1 MSTIRESADVP
12 AWPVYALTVH
22 DDGRV
27 LASGPQIETSG
38 HPTRAGAVEVVA
50 GEARRLGRAVR
61 ATATEPDGA
70 VFPLI
75 VSPDGEVSEVKTGR
89 TRAAAPKKR
98 QERRQE
104 RREEK
109 RREKQQEKDRAKRPA
124 KGAAKAGSGPAAAPR
139 PGAPEGT
146 EAYAESLARVTG
158 HLDAGRTEEAQ
169 ALATQLDTQVAGV
182 LGVSHPV
189 ALGVREV
196 RARATAEAGDP
207 VAGIQLYRDVAERW
221 HYRGDAE
228 QAEAVAGRA
237 EKLWTGITDVERAL
251 AAGVAV
257 IRMRNQIPG
266 EGGAA
271 LASVLEHRERLLRAQ
286 ATGGPGVEA
295 APVTP
300 PVAAPVPVPAAQ
312 TRTAAAAAGT
322 GAFAGRGAAAGAGVP
337 QNPVVVS
344 PTPRSSRPRTA
355 PTWERPAVNARKAG

>member
-1 MSTIRESADVP
+1 MSTMRESADVP

-27 LASGPQIETSG
+27 LASGPLIETSG
-38 HPTRAGAVEVVA
+38 HPTRAAAIEVVA
-50 GEARRLGRAVR
+50 EAAGRLGRSVR
-61 ATATEPDGA
+61 ATASEPDGA
-70 VFPLI
+70 VWPLI

-89 TRAAAPKKR
+89 PRAAAPKKR
-98 QERRQE
+98 A
-104 RREEK
+104 EK
-109 RREKQQEKDRAKRPA
+109 RREKRQEKDRGRRAA
-124 KGAAKAGSGPAAAPR
+124 KGAAKEGSAAAPR
-139 PGAPEGT
+139 PGAPDGS
-146 EAYAESLARVTG
+146 EAYAESLAQVTG

-251 AAGVAV
+251 SAGVAV
-257 IRMRNQIPG
+257 VRMRNQIPG

-271 LASVLEHRERLLRAQ
+271 LASVLAHRERLLRTP
-286 ATGGPGVEA
+286 ATEA
-295 APVTP
+295 TPEATPVTP
-300 PVAAPVPVPAAQ
+300 TPV
-312 TRTAAAAAGT
+312 TDAGT
-322 GAFAGRGAAAGAGVP
+322 AKGTEAVAGRGAAAGAQVP
-337 QNPVVVS
+337 EPPVAVS
-344 PTPRSSRPRTA
+344 SAPRSSRPRPRTA
-355 PTWERPAVNARKAG
+355 PSWERPAVNARKAG

>member
-1 MSTIRESADVP
+1 MSTMRESADVP

-27 LASGPQIETSG
+27 LASGPLIETSG
-38 HPTRAGAVEVVA
+38 HPTRAAAIEVVA
-50 GEARRLGRAVR
+50 GAAGRLGRSVR
-61 ATATEPDGA
+61 ATASEPDGA
-70 VFPLI
+70 VWPLI

-89 TRAAAPKKR
+89 PRAAAPKKR
-98 QERRQE
+98 QEKRA
-104 RREEK
+104 EK
-109 RREKQQEKDRAKRPA
+109 RREKRQEKERGRRAP
-124 KGAAKAGSGPAAAPR
+124 KGAAKEGSAAAPR
-139 PGAPEGT
+139 PGAPEGS
-146 EAYAESLARVTG
+146 EAYAESLAQVAG
-158 HLDAGRTEEAQ
+158 HLDAGRTDEAR

-251 AAGVAV
+251 SAGVAV
-257 IRMRNQIPG
+257 VRMRNQIPG

-271 LASVLEHRERLLRAQ
+271 LASVLAHRERLLRTPVA
-286 ATGGPGVEA
+286 EA
-295 APVTP
+295 APEATPVTAT
-300 PVAAPVPVPAAQ
+300 PVAATPV
-312 TRTAAAAAGT
+312 TDAGT
-322 GAFAGRGAAAGAGVP
+322 AKGTEAVAGRGAAAGAEAP
-337 QNPVVVS
+337 DPPVAVS
-344 PTPRSSRPRTA
+344 SAPRSSRPRPRTA
-355 PTWERPAVNARKAG
+355 PSWERPAVNARKAG

>member
-1 MSTIRESADVP
+1 MSTMRESADVP

-27 LASGPQIETSG
+27 LASGPLIETSG
-38 HPTRAGAVEVVA
+38 HPTRAAAIEVVA
-50 GEARRLGRAVR
+50 EAAGRLGRSVR
-61 ATATEPDGA
+61 ATASEPDGA
-70 VFPLI
+70 VWPLI

-89 TRAAAPKKR
+89 PRAAAPKKR
-98 QERRQE
+98 A
-104 RREEK
+104 EK
-109 RREKQQEKDRAKRPA
+109 RREKRQEKDRGRRAA
-124 KGAAKAGSGPAAAPR
+124 KGAAKEGSAAAPR
-139 PGAPEGT
+139 PGAPEGG
-146 EAYAESLARVTG
+146 EAYAEALAQVTG
-158 HLDAGRTEEAQ
+158 HLDAGRTDEAQ

-251 AAGVAV
+251 SAGVAV
-257 IRMRNQIPG
+257 VRMRNQIPG

-271 LASVLEHRERLLRAQ
+271 LASVLAHRERLLQTPVAEAAPE
-286 ATGGPGVEA
+286 ATPFTA
-295 APVTP
+295 APVTD
-300 PVAAPVPVPAAQ
+300 
-312 TRTAAAAAGT
+312 AGT
-322 GAFAGRGAAAGAGVP
+322 AKGTEAAAGRGAAAGAQVP
-337 QNPVVVS
+337 EPPVAVS
-344 PTPRSSRPRTA
+344 SAPRSSRPRPRTA
-355 PTWERPAVNARKAG
+355 PSWERPAVNARKAG

>member
-1 MSTIRESADVP
+1 MPTMRESTDVP

-27 LASGPQIETSG
+27 LASGPRIETSG
-38 HPTRAGAVEVVA
+38 HPTRAGAIEVVA
-50 GEARRLGRAVR
+50 GAAGRLGRAVR
-61 ATATEPDGA
+61 ATATEPDGT
-70 VFPLI
+70 VWPLI

-89 TRAAAPKKR
+89 ARATAPKKR
-98 QERRQE
+98 QETRQE
-104 RREEK
+104 KREEK
-109 RREKQQEKDRAKRPA
+109 RREKLQEKDRGRRPA
-124 KGAAKAGSGPAAAPR
+124 KGGAKKGSDSAAAPG
-139 PGAPEGT
+139 PGAPEGA
-146 EAYAESLARVTG
+146 EAYAEPLARVTG
-158 HLDAGRTEEAQ
+158 HLDAGRADEAQ
-169 ALATQLDTQVAGV
+169 ALAAQLDTQVAGV

-196 RARATAEAGDP
+196 RARATTEAGDP

-266 EGGAA
+266 RGGEA
-271 LASVLEHRERLLRAQ
+271 LASVLEHRERLLRAH
-286 ATGGPGVEA
+286 ATTGPGTEA
-295 APVTP
+295 APVMA
-300 PVAAPVPVPAAQ
+300 PVA
-312 TRTAAAAAGT
+312 TAATGT
-322 GAFAGRGAAAGAGVP
+322 TTATTKGTEAVAGRGAAAGAEVP
-337 QNPVVVS
+337 QHPAAVS
-344 PTPRSSRPRTA
+344 SAPRSSRPRPRTG

>member
-1 MSTIRESADVP
+1 MSTMRESADVP

-27 LASGPQIETSG
+27 LASGPLIETSG
-38 HPTRAGAVEVVA
+38 HPTRAAAIEVVA
-50 GEARRLGRAVR
+50 GAAGRLGRSVR
-61 ATATEPDGA
+61 ATASEPDGA
-70 VFPLI
+70 VWPLI

-89 TRAAAPKKR
+89 PRAAAPKKR
-98 QERRQE
+98 AEKRRERRQE
-104 RREEK
+104 
-109 RREKQQEKDRAKRPA
+109 KDRGRR
-124 KGAAKAGSGPAAAPR
+124 AAKSAAKEGSAAAPRPAAPR
-139 PGAPEGT
+139 PGAPEGG
-146 EAYAESLARVTG
+146 EAYAESLAQVTD
-158 HLDAGRTEEAQ
+158 HLDAGRTDEAR

-251 AAGVAV
+251 SAGVAV
-257 IRMRNQIPG
+257 VRMRNQIPG

-271 LASVLEHRERLLRAQ
+271 LASVLAHRERLLRTPVA
-286 ATGGPGVEA
+286 EA
-295 APVTP
+295 APEATP
-300 PVAAPVPVPAAQ
+300 ATAAPVAD
-312 TRTAAAAAGT
+312 AGT
-322 GAFAGRGAAAGAGVP
+322 AKGTEAVAGRGAAAGAEVP
-337 QNPVVVS
+337 EPPAAVS
-344 PTPRSSRPRTA
+344 SAPRSSRPRPRTA
-355 PTWERPAVNARKAG
+355 PSWERPAVNARKAG

>member
-1 MSTIRESADVP
+1 MSTMRESADVP

-27 LASGPQIETSG
+27 LASGPLIETSG
-38 HPTRAGAVEVVA
+38 HPTRAAAIEVVA
-50 GEARRLGRAVR
+50 GAAGRLGRSVR
-61 ATATEPDGA
+61 ATASEPDGA
-70 VFPLI
+70 VWPLI

-89 TRAAAPKKR
+89 PRAAAPKKR
-98 QERRQE
+98 QEKRA
-104 RREEK
+104 EK
-109 RREKQQEKDRAKRPA
+109 RREKRQEKDRGRRAA
-124 KGAAKAGSGPAAAPR
+124 KGGAKEGSAAAPR
-139 PGAPEGT
+139 PGAPEGG
-146 EAYAESLARVTG
+146 EAYAESLAQVTG
-158 HLDAGRTEEAQ
+158 HLDAGRTDEAR

-251 AAGVAV
+251 IAGVAV
-257 IRMRNQIPG
+257 VRMRNQIPG

-271 LASVLEHRERLLRAQ
+271 LASVLAHRERLLRTPVAEVAPE
-286 ATGGPGVEA
+286 AT
-295 APVTP
+295 
-300 PVAAPVPVPAAQ
+300 PVAATPVTDPG
-312 TRTAAAAAGT
+312 TAKGT
-322 GAFAGRGAAAGAGVP
+322 EAVAGRGAAAGAEVP
-337 QNPVVVS
+337 EPPVAVS
-344 PTPRSSRPRTA
+344 SAPRSSRPRPRTA
-355 PTWERPAVNARKAG
+355 PSWERPAVNARKAG

>member
-1 MSTIRESADVP
+1 MSTMRESADVP

-27 LASGPQIETSG
+27 LASGPLIETSG
-38 HPTRAGAVEVVA
+38 HPTRAAAIEVVA
-50 GEARRLGRAVR
+50 GAAGRLGRSVR
-61 ATATEPDGA
+61 ATASEPDGA
-70 VFPLI
+70 VWPLI

-89 TRAAAPKKR
+89 PRAAAPKKR
-98 QERRQE
+98 QEKRA
-104 RREEK
+104 EK
-109 RREKQQEKDRAKRPA
+109 RREKDRGRR
-124 KGAAKAGSGPAAAPR
+124 AAKEGSAAAPR
-139 PGAPEGT
+139 PGAPEGG
-146 EAYAESLARVTG
+146 EAYAEPLAQVTG

-251 AAGVAV
+251 SAGVAV
-257 IRMRNQIPG
+257 VRMRNQIPG

-271 LASVLEHRERLLRAQ
+271 LASVLAHRERLLRTPVA
-286 ATGGPGVEA
+286 EA
-295 APVTP
+295 APEATPVTP
-300 PVAAPVPVPAAQ
+300 TPATAKPVTDAGS
-312 TRTAAAAAGT
+312 TAKGT
-322 GAFAGRGAAAGAGVP
+322 EAVAGRGAAAGAEVP
-337 QNPVVVS
+337 EPPVAVS
-344 PTPRSSRPRTA
+344 SAPRSSRPRPRTA
-355 PTWERPAVNARKAG
+355 PSWERPAVNARKAG

>member
-1 MSTIRESADVP
+1 MSTMRESADVP

-27 LASGPQIETSG
+27 LASGPLIETSG
-38 HPTRAGAVEVVA
+38 HPTRAAAIEVVA
-50 GEARRLGRAVR
+50 GAAGRLGRSVR
-61 ATATEPDGA
+61 ATASEPDGA
-70 VFPLI
+70 VWPLI

-89 TRAAAPKKR
+89 PRATAPKKR
-98 QERRQE
+98 A
-104 RREEK
+104 EK
-109 RREKQQEKDRAKRPA
+109 RREKRQEKDRGRRAA
-124 KGAAKAGSGPAAAPR
+124 KGAAKEGSAAAPR
-139 PGAPEGT
+139 PGAPEGG
-146 EAYAESLARVTG
+146 EAYAEALAQVTG
-158 HLDAGRTEEAQ
+158 HLDAGRTDEAQ

-251 AAGVAV
+251 SAGVAV
-257 IRMRNQIPG
+257 VRMRNQIPG

-271 LASVLEHRERLLRAQ
+271 LASVLAHRERLLRTPPTEAAPD
-286 ATGGPGVEA
+286 ATPVTA
-295 APVTP
+295 APVTD
-300 PVAAPVPVPAAQ
+300 
-312 TRTAAAAAGT
+312 AGT
-322 GAFAGRGAAAGAGVP
+322 AKGTEAVAGRGAAAGAQVP
-337 QNPVVVS
+337 EPPVAVS
-344 PTPRSSRPRTA
+344 SAPRSSRPRPRTA
-355 PTWERPAVNARKAG
+355 PSWERPAVNARKAG